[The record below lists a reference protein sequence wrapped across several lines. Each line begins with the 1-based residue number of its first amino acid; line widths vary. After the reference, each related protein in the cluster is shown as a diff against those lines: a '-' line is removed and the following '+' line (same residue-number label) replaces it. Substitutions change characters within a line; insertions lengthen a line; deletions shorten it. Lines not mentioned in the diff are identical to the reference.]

1 MNKDLK
7 KLAKILRSLDVY
19 AKIEEK
25 GTENEFLCVR
35 EKNGSSNY
43 EWQIW
48 HDEAYYDYYELHLFV
63 NKELMYDQ
71 TYLYTPLFVVGQ
83 ITSDIQKY

>member
-25 GTENEFLCVR
+25 GMENEFLCVR

-48 HDEAYYDYYELHLFV
+48 HDDAYYELHLFV
-63 NKELMYDQ
+63 NNELVYDQ
-71 TYLYTPLFVVGQ
+71 TYLYTTLFVVGQ
-83 ITSDIQKY
+83 LTSDIQKY

>member
-1 MNKDLK
+1 MKELK

-19 AKIEEK
+19 ARIEEK
-25 GTENEFLCVR
+25 GTENESICVR
-35 EKNGSSNY
+35 ENNHGVSF

-48 HDEAYYDYYELHLFV
+48 YVDSYYEIHLFV
-63 NKELMYDQ
+63 NNELMYDQ

>member
-1 MNKDLK
+1 MNKNLK
-7 KLAKILRSLDVY
+7 KLAKILRLLDVY

-48 HDEAYYDYYELHLFV
+48 HVGAHYELHLFV
-63 NKELMYDQ
+63 NNELVYDQ
-71 TYLYTPLFVVGQ
+71 TYLYTTLFVVGQ
-83 ITSDIQKY
+83 LTSDIQKY

>member
-1 MNKDLK
+1 MKDLK

-48 HDEAYYDYYELHLFV
+48 YDDAYYELHLFV
-63 NKELMYDQ
+63 NNELVYDQ
-71 TYLYTPLFVVGQ
+71 TYLYTTLFVVGQ
-83 ITSDIQKY
+83 LTSDIQKY

>member
-48 HDEAYYDYYELHLFV
+48 HDEAYYELHFFV
-63 NKELMYDQ
+63 NNELVYDQ
-71 TYLYTPLFVVGQ
+71 TYLYTTLFVVGQ
-83 ITSDIQKY
+83 LTSDIQKY

>member
-1 MNKDLK
+1 MRELK
-7 KLAKILRSLDVY
+7 KLASILRALDVY
-19 AKIEEK
+19 AKIEER
-25 GTENEFLCVR
+25 GTENEFICVR
-35 EKNGSSNY
+35 ENNHGVSY

-48 HDEAYYDYYELHLFV
+48 YVDNYYEIHLFV
-63 NKELMYDQ
+63 NNELMYDQ

>member
-7 KLAKILRSLDVY
+7 KLAKILRLLDVY

-35 EKNGSSNY
+35 EKNGNSNY

-48 HDEAYYDYYELHLFV
+48 YVGAHYELHLFV
-63 NKELMYDQ
+63 NNELVYDQ
-71 TYLYTPLFVVGQ
+71 TYLYTTLFIVGQ
-83 ITSDIQKY
+83 LTSDIQKY

>member
-48 HDEAYYDYYELHLFV
+48 HDEAYYELHLFV
-63 NKELMYDQ
+63 NNEKENEKVYCN
-71 TYLYTPLFVVGQ
+71 FG
-83 ITSDIQKY
+83 KYATESNNLH

>member
-1 MNKDLK
+1 MNKDLN
-7 KLAKILRSLDVY
+7 KLAKILRLLDVY

-48 HDEAYYDYYELHLFV
+48 HDDAYYELHLFV
-63 NKELMYDQ
+63 NNKLVYDQ
-71 TYLYTPLFVVGQ
+71 TYLYTTLFVVGQ
-83 ITSDIQKY
+83 LTSDIQKY

>member
-7 KLAKILRSLDVY
+7 KLAKILRLLDVY

-35 EKNGSSNY
+35 EKNSNSNY

-48 HDEAYYDYYELHLFV
+48 YVGAHYELHLFV
-63 NKELMYDQ
+63 NNELVYDQ
-71 TYLYTPLFVVGQ
+71 TYLYTTLFVVGQ
-83 ITSDIQKY
+83 LTSDIQKY

>member
-7 KLAKILRSLDVY
+7 KLASILRSLDVC

-25 GTENEFLCVR
+25 GTEYEFLCVR
-35 EKNGSSNY
+35 EKNGSSIY

-48 HDEAYYDYYELHLFV
+48 HDDAYYELHLFV
-63 NKELMYDQ
+63 NNELVYDQ
-71 TYLYTPLFVVGQ
+71 TYLYTTLFVVGQ

>member
-7 KLAKILRSLDVY
+7 KLAKILRLLDVY

-48 HDEAYYDYYELHLFV
+48 HVGAHYELHLFV
-63 NKELMYDQ
+63 NSELVYDQ
-71 TYLYTPLFVVGQ
+71 TYLYTTLFVVGQ
-83 ITSDIQKY
+83 LTSDIQKY

>member
-7 KLAKILRSLDVY
+7 KLAKILRSFDVY

-35 EKNGSSNY
+35 EKNGGSNY

-48 HDEAYYDYYELHLFV
+48 HDDAYYELHLFV
-63 NKELMYDQ
+63 DNELVYDQ
-71 TYLYTPLFVVGQ
+71 TYLYTTLFVVGQ
-83 ITSDIQKY
+83 LTSDIQKY

>member
-1 MNKDLK
+1 MEDLK
-7 KLAKILRSLDVY
+7 KLAKILRLLDVY
-19 AKIEEK
+19 AKIEEN

-35 EKNGSSNY
+35 DNNNHGVSF
-43 EWQIW
+43 EWEIW
-48 HDEAYYDYYELHLFV
+48 YVDSYYELHLFV
-63 NKELMYDQ
+63 NNELMYDQ

>member
-1 MNKDLK
+1 MKELK

-25 GTENEFLCVR
+25 GTENEFICVR
-35 EKNGSSNY
+35 ENNHGVSY

-48 HDEAYYDYYELHLFV
+48 YVDNYYEIHLFV
-63 NKELMYDQ
+63 NNELMYDQ
-71 TYLYTPLFVVGQ
+71 TYLYGPLFVVGQ
-83 ITSDIQKY
+83 IASDIQKY

>member
-7 KLAKILRSLDVY
+7 KLAKILRLLDVY

-48 HDEAYYDYYELHLFV
+48 HVGSHYELHLFV
-63 NKELMYDQ
+63 NNELVYDQ
-71 TYLYTPLFVVGQ
+71 TYLYTTLFVVGQ
-83 ITSDIQKY
+83 LTSDIQKY

>member
-19 AKIEEK
+19 AIEEK

-48 HDEAYYDYYELHLFV
+48 HDDAYYELHLFV
-63 NKELMYDQ
+63 NNELVYDQ
-71 TYLYTPLFVVGQ
+71 TYLYTTLFVVGQ
-83 ITSDIQKY
+83 LTSDTQKY

>member
-1 MNKDLK
+1 MKDLK

-19 AKIEEK
+19 TKIEEK

-35 EKNGSSNY
+35 EKNGGSNY
-43 EWQIW
+43 EWHIW

-63 NKELMYDQ
+63 NNELVYDQ
-71 TYLYTPLFVVGQ
+71 TYLYTTLFVVGQ
-83 ITSDIQKY
+83 LTSDIQKH

>member
-1 MNKDLK
+1 MKELN

-19 AKIEEK
+19 ARIEEK
-25 GTENEFLCVR
+25 GTENEFLFVR
-35 EKNGSSNY
+35 ENNHGVSF

-48 HDEAYYDYYELHLFV
+48 YVDNYYELHLFV
-63 NKELMYDQ
+63 NNELVYDQ

>member
-35 EKNGSSNY
+35 ENNHGVNY

-48 HDEAYYDYYELHLFV
+48 YDDAYYELHLFV
-63 NKELMYDQ
+63 NNELVYDQ
-71 TYLYTPLFVVGQ
+71 TYLYTTLFVVGQ
-83 ITSDIQKY
+83 LTSDIQKY

>member
-7 KLAKILRSLDVY
+7 KLVKILRSLDVY

-35 EKNGSSNY
+35 ENNHGVSY

-48 HDEAYYDYYELHLFV
+48 HGDYDYYELHLFV
-63 NKELMYDQ
+63 NNELVYDQ
-71 TYLYTPLFVVGQ
+71 TYLYTTLFVVGQ

>member
-7 KLAKILRSLDVY
+7 KLAKILRLLDVY

-48 HDEAYYDYYELHLFV
+48 NVGAHYELHLFV
-63 NKELMYDQ
+63 NNELVYDQ
-71 TYLYTPLFVVGQ
+71 TYLYTTLFVVGQ
-83 ITSDIQKY
+83 LTSDIQKY

>member
-7 KLAKILRSLDVY
+7 KLSKILRLLDVY
-19 AKIEEK
+19 AKIEEN

-35 EKNGSSNY
+35 ENNHGVSY

-48 HDEAYYDYYELHLFV
+48 HDDTYFELHLFV
-63 NKELMYDQ
+63 NNELMYDQ

>member
-1 MNKDLK
+1 MKELK

-19 AKIEEK
+19 AKIEER

-35 EKNGSSNY
+35 ENNHGVSF

-48 HDEAYYDYYELHLFV
+48 YVDNYYEIHLFV
-63 NKELMYDQ
+63 NNELMYDQ

>member
-1 MNKDLK
+1 MKELK

-19 AKIEEK
+19 ARIEEK
-25 GTENEFLCVR
+25 GTENESICVR
-35 EKNGSSNY
+35 ENIYGVSY

-48 HDEAYYDYYELHLFV
+48 YVDNYYEIHLFV
-63 NKELMYDQ
+63 NNELMYDQ
-71 TYLYTPLFVVGQ
+71 TYFYTPLFVVGQ

>member
-1 MNKDLK
+1 MKRLK

-19 AKIEEK
+19 AKIEER
-25 GTENEFLCVR
+25 GTENEFICVR
-35 EKNGSSNY
+35 ENNHGVSF

-48 HDEAYYDYYELHLFV
+48 YVDSYYELHLFV
-63 NKELMYDQ
+63 NNELMYDQ